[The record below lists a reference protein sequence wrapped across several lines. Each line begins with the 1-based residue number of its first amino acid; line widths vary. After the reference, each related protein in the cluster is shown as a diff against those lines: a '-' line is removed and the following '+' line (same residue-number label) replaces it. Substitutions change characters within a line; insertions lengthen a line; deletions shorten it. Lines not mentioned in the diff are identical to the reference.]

1 MNTIWIMPKVT
12 CPLQRGRMEP
22 GSIAR
27 RVVFLLIYIP
37 HADDGMHAA
46 DYIAI
51 LVLVACVFAA
61 GALALHKRQL
71 LSLRQ
76 ARHLFKL

>member
-1 MNTIWIMPKVT
+1 
-12 CPLQRGRMEP
+12 MEP

-46 DYIAI
+46 DYTAI

-61 GALALHKRQL
+61 GALALH
-71 LSLRQ
+71 
-76 ARHLFKL
+76 